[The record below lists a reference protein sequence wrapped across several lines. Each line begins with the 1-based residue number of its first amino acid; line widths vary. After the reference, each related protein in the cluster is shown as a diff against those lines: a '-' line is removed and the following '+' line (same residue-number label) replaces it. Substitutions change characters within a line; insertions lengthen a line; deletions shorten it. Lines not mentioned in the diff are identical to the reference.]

1 MYHPV
6 EGVRV
11 SKTFALHY
19 CGCGLGTLSDY
30 RQFWGLLWL
39 LHLLCVHDALLA
51 RDLQVARASSSA
63 VLQAQSLW
71 SLGCLV
77 ELLKCT
83 MLASLL
89 GAPYQVGT
97 LSLDYAEQDLPLRP
111 AELGRLSSLAGGV
124 LTELAVFLLYR
135 AWPDSGSGVVGFTAC
150 ASGLNCGSDWALRRA
165 QEQPQPWEG
174 TASCCVLQC
183 PSWRSAAQFVGGC
196 GWLPECGE
204 WVVGFD
210 SCVWL
215 CSWGL
220 GKGFVSSLLC
230 PCCISCEW
238 VPSVPLGSHCPGPWE
253 HQVIQC
259 ILIHFLLKCACG
271 DPSSCHK
278 I

>member
-150 ASGLNCGSDWALRRA
+150 ASGLNWAGRYGLSL
-165 QEQPQPWEG
+165 EEG
-174 TASCCVLQC
+174 TRGCC
-183 PSWRSAAQFVGGC
+183 AA
-196 GWLPECGE
+196 
-204 WVVGFD
+204 
-210 SCVWL
+210 
-215 CSWGL
+215 
-220 GKGFVSSLLC
+220 
-230 PCCISCEW
+230 
-238 VPSVPLGSHCPGPWE
+238 VPSVKKCSSVRGRLWLISRVWRVVDFEFHLALWLSVRERICVLSLWSLLYFLWMNTKGTPVAASVLGPENIMLHTE
-253 HQVIQC
+253 
-259 ILIHFLLKCACG
+259 F
-271 DPSSCHK
+271 
-278 I
+278 